1 MAWITAAAAFHFR
14 NSMLT
19 IPFYRQELLKLYN
32 ALNDTAYEDLNELE
46 VYTLENAI
54 YMSVKNDV
62 SFLMDSVLNLY
73 EQQASVN
80 PNMPLRDLIY
90 IARQMEKYIRD
101 RSIYS
106 SKLVRISVPK
116 FVVFYNGTQRQA
128 DDKVLKLSDAFMRK
142 TEEPELE
149 LKVRM
154 LNINLGHNR
163 ELLEKCK
170 TLGDYS
176 VYVNRVREHTKSMP
190 VEAAVRLAVDE
201 CIEEGVLADFL
212 LKQKAEVIAMSIFE
226 YNEEVEMKKIRAD
239 EYSLG
244 WDDGMEAGM
253 KKGRESGIKAGMEQ
267 GMERGSE
274 MKLVAL
280 ICKKLKKGK
289 TPEVIAE
296 ELEEDLSV
304 VLAVVEAAAA
314 YAPDFDVEAVYKE
327 IVSRREKAAL

>member
-1 MAWITAAAAFHFR
+1 
-14 NSMLT
+14 
-19 IPFYRQELLKLYN
+19 
-32 ALNDTAYEDLNELE
+32 
-46 VYTLENAI
+46 
-54 YMSVKNDV
+54 MSVKNDV

-106 SKLVRISVPK
+106 SKLVKIPVPK
-116 FVVFYNGTQRQA
+116 FVVFYNGTQKQA
-128 DDKVLKLSDAFMRK
+128 DDKVLKLSDAFMRE

-170 TLGDYS
+170 TLRDYS

-190 VEAAVRLAVDE
+190 VEAAVRLAVNE

-253 KKGRESGIKAGMEQ
+253 KKGCES
-267 GMERGSE
+267 GMERGGE
-274 MKLVAL
+274 MKLIAL

-289 TPEVIAE
+289 APEVIAE
-296 ELEEDLSV
+296 ELEENLSV
-304 VLAVVEAAAA
+304 ILAVVEAAAA
-314 YAPDFDVEAVYKE
+314 YAPDFDAEAVYKE
-327 IVSRREKAAL
+327 IVSRNEKAAL